1 MDARNIVETVQ
12 EKLRQV
18 IAGAASEGQEY
29 GYGFLLHRREDFG
42 QLQFGLITLG
52 GESMPLTHRMLNAL
66 QGVVCW
72 VYGEVPAGIETA
84 DRDRHAVHVDDEG
97 RPTDTVART
106 LMVTLLTPDG
116 SQPDSS
122 ALCPAQGTMTPV
134 TLTEPLLMLTAT
146 RPAGWP
152 L

>member
-84 DRDRHAVHVDDEG
+84 DRDRHAAHVDDEG

-122 ALCPAQGTMTPV
+122 ALGPAQGTMTPV
-134 TLTEPLLMLTAT
+134 TLPDPLLMLTAP